1 MSARNEIINLEEYCR
16 MLQLTYNGDDCCE
29 SCSQAGLVTILK
41 RTPFFSREYLA
52 KEITYNVSFSVGNIS
67 LDIYPFVY
75 PKSWELQREDALKM
89 AIVLG
94 SKVYNTLANRFE
106 FLRLEPHRIFINWDK
121 IYMQSIRPSKGSG
134 TDTEVVFGEKGIYM
148 INCERDENDCPY
160 ISICKKK
167 IFYDGDKI
175 ICNENTIEKTDATYR
190 DIYAEIM
197 KFDVPATTVYR
208 WIIDSI
214 NMTSQELGTSLKI
227 VNPRHSPS
235 LKQHTTIFG
244 YNLGGSR
251 KGS

>member
-1 MSARNEIINLEEYCR
+1 MSARNEIVNLEEYCR

-29 SCSQAGLVTILK
+29 SCSQAGQVTILK

-52 KEITYNVSFSVGNIS
+52 KEITYDVSFSVGNIS

-89 AIVLG
+89 AIVLA
-94 SKVYNTLANRFE
+94 SKVYNTLANHFE

-121 IYMQSIRPSKGSG
+121 IYMQSIRPSKGFG
-134 TDTEVVFGEKGIYM
+134 TEVVFGEKGIYM

-160 ISICKKK
+160 ISICKKE

-175 ICNENTIEKTDATYR
+175 ICDEKIIEKTDATYR

-214 NMTSQELGTSLKI
+214 NTISQELGTSLKI
-227 VNPRHSPS
+227 ENPRHSPELIKS
-235 LKQHTTIFG
+235 IT
-244 YNLGGSR
+244 
-251 KGS
+251 